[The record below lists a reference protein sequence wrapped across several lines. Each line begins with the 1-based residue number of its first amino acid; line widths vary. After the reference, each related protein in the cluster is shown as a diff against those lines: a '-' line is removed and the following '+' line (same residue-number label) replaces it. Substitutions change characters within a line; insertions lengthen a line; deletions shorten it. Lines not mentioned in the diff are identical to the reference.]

1 MENVYAI
8 LAFYSDW
15 SELSG
20 NQILVILLF
29 AFLFAALTIFL
40 SIPPTIHFCKK
51 YNLLDVAN
59 AQRKKHNG
67 RIPILGGFNLFI
79 ALFISFSIFGTS
91 YCISSFKY
99 IFLSMFVLL
108 IVGICDDIRSINPW
122 VKLMAQLLA
131 AVLVVIFGEIY
142 ITSLFGLFGVYD
154 ISLSTSYAI
163 SFFLILTIINGINF
177 LDGINGLSTSLVCM
191 LSVFFFIWF
200 YMVDRH
206 SLSLFSII
214 LIGSSLSF
222 LWYNWSP
229 ANIFLGDSG
238 AMVLGL
244 SLSILTI
251 SFLQID
257 HELLMTNSSFAI
269 FQAPKLAIASLLL
282 PLIDTSRVFFL
293 RVWNGKSPLLADRNH
308 IHHKFI
314 DAGYSDTNTTLI
326 LLSVQLGLILI
337 ALSTSHLS
345 YLRSFL
351 LFSGTL
357 MIMLIW
363 FWHATS
369 DQKDS
374 VISS

>member
-1 MENVYAI
+1 MENLYSI
-8 LAFYSDW
+8 LAFTSDW
-15 SELSG
+15 SELSS
-20 NQILVILLF
+20 NQILITLLL
-29 AFLFAALTIFL
+29 AFIFAALTIFL

-59 AQRKKHNG
+59 AQRKTHNG
-67 RIPILGGFNLFI
+67 RIPILGGFNHFI
-79 ALFISFSIFGTS
+79 ALFIPFSILATS
-91 YCISSFKY
+91 NCISSFTY
-99 IFLSMFVLL
+99 VFLSMFILL
-108 IVGICDDIRSINPW
+108 IIGIWDDIRSINPW
-122 VKLMAQLLA
+122 IKLIAQLIA
-131 AVLVVIFGEIY
+131 AILVVIFGEIY

-163 SFFLILTIINGINF
+163 SFFLILTIINGINL
-177 LDGINGLSTSLVCM
+177 LDGINGLSTSLVGM
-191 LSVFFFIWF
+191 LSIFFFTWF

-214 LIGSSLSF
+214 LIGSTLSF

-229 ANIFLGDSG
+229 AKIFLGDSG

-257 HELLMTNSSFAI
+257 HELLLTNSSFAI
-269 FQAPKLAIASLLL
+269 FHAPKIVIASLLL
-282 PLIDTSRVFFL
+282 PLIDTSRVFLL

-308 IHHKFI
+308 IHHRFI

-345 YLRSFL
+345 YFSSFL

-357 MIMLIW
+357 LIILIW

-369 DQKDS
+369 NQKDS
-374 VISS
+374 VFSS